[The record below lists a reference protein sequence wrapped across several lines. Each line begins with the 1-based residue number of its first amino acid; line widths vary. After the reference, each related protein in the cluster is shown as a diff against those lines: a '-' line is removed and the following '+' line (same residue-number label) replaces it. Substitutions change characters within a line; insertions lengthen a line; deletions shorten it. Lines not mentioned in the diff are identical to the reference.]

1 MMADLI
7 PESPLEAMATV
18 SAMRSN
24 AVRSVSFSGEN
35 ELFRKTSV
43 DADRLPSDAREA
55 ALLLSFTSIAEQEI
69 RAMGSPARLWD
80 DDEDLDGFPRL
91 PSFGGGPSS
100 MCVAQ
105 VGNPICS
112 FKPQSERTWLV
123 QPRLAS
129 PMEES
134 ATSEEDSSD
143 STYAGEDESAS
154 KEQAGE
160 WKRLRAVSIDSP
172 VPESPRVLTTISD
185 VASEGVNIV
194 TPLTTR
200 VMVRAPKLPMRKARL
215 RQAQKA
221 KRERR
226 SSGGAK
232 KSNTT
237 ANVAASEAAEDNKKR
252 SLNAVVV
259 PKGKVIKRILR
270 KKFSWK
276 NFPELEAFLIANR
289 EEYLR
294 HSALNYTV
302 QQKQYNNRLT
312 ERLLELAGE
321 HGYVFDDVEFSF
333 VTVRDRIRCY
343 FKSYVQSAK
352 KRGIIIGYAARKAG
366 LLTSDEL
373 EKSASKEGTISG

>member
-1 MMADLI
+1 
-7 PESPLEAMATV
+7 MATV
-18 SAMRSN
+18 SVMRGN

-35 ELFRKTSV
+35 ELFHKTSS
-43 DADRLPSDAREA
+43 ADRLPSDAREA
-55 ALLLSFTSIAEQEI
+55 ALLLSFTSIAEREI

-80 DDEDLDGFPRL
+80 DDEDLGGFPRL
-91 PSFGGGPSS
+91 PFVSGSASTTEFTRAS
-100 MCVAQ
+100 
-105 VGNPICS
+105 ICS
-112 FKPQSERTWLV
+112 FKPQPTRTWLV
-123 QPRLAS
+123 RPRLAS
-129 PMEES
+129 SPLERS
-134 ATSEEDSSD
+134 TSSSEEDSSD
-143 STYAGEDESAS
+143 STYAGEDESS
-154 KEQAGE
+154 PKEHQGS
-160 WKRLRAVSIDSP
+160 WRRLRTVSIDSP
-172 VPESPRVLTTISD
+172 APESPRVLTTISNA
-185 VASEGVNIV
+185 ASDAVNIV
-194 TPLTTR
+194 TPLTKP
-200 VMVRAPKLPMRKARL
+200 VMVRAHKLPVRKARL
-215 RQAQKA
+215 RQSQKA

-226 SSGGAK
+226 SSGGGGGSK
-232 KSNTT
+232 KPSTT
-237 ANVAASEAAEDNKKR
+237 TSVVASEVADDKKR
-252 SLNAVVV
+252 SLKAVVV
-259 PKGKVIKRILR
+259 PKGKVVKRILR

-321 HGYVFDDVEFSF
+321 HGYVFDDIEFSF

-373 EKSASKEGTISG
+373 EESACKAGTIKG